1 MGSPTS
7 EAGRNSGETQ
17 HTVTLTKGFYVGKYA
32 VTQGEYLALMGNNP
46 SYFTTRDTIGNAIP
60 PDLNH
65 PVEQVSWDDAT
76 NYCAH
81 LTQQEQVAGRLPS
94 GWVYRLPTESER
106 EYACRAGTTTAFHY
120 GSALHG
126 GMANFYDYYEYDAAT
141 GNIYVPNPAVP
152 SLPRTTT
159 VGSYQPNAWGLYD
172 MHGNVWEWCRDW
184 YGTYPTGSVIDPQG
198 APSGSH
204 RNIRGGCWDNYGD
217 GCRSAFRVTCDPPVL
232 LARQHWVPGCPG
244 PRSNWEQLRHVTG
257 LHCGFAVPGRR
268 ADSEREGAGG
278 GDTAALELR
287 QCLAG
292 GAEYHHGGRRHVFA
306 GEHQPG
312 QRQHVDGEP
321 ERVCDTHRNAECS
334 PREQEHHAGG
344 CRAASCRRRPA
355 GGHGR
360 KLRQEPLLP
369 LRCVH
374 AHTLYRVRELEW
386 FESGQRDLLCQR
398 RSGPDAD
405 WCRADLHGDH

>member
-17 HTVTLTKGFYVGKYA
+17 HTVTLTKGFYMGKYA

-198 APSGSH
+198 APSGSY
-204 RNIRGGCWDNYGD
+204 RNIRGGCWDDRGD
-217 GCRSAFRVTCDPPVL
+217 GCRSAFRCYCDPSYWFIGSGFRVVL
-232 LARQHWVPGCPG
+232 A
-244 PRSNWEQLRHVTG
+244 
-257 LHCGFAVPGRR
+257 
-268 ADSEREGAGG
+268 
-278 GDTAALELR
+278 
-287 QCLAG
+287 
-292 GAEYHHGGRRHVFA
+292 
-306 GEHQPG
+306 PG
-312 QRQHVDGEP
+312 QP
-321 ERVCDTHRNAECS
+321 
-334 PREQEHHAGG
+334 
-344 CRAASCRRRPA
+344 
-355 GGHGR
+355 
-360 KLRQEPLLP
+360 
-369 LRCVH
+369 
-374 AHTLYRVRELEW
+374 
-386 FESGQRDLLCQR
+386 
-398 RSGPDAD
+398 
-405 WCRADLHGDH
+405 